1 MVSMNPYAL
10 PSIIGFALL
19 LVLSLAVVF
28 QNPRDKSNRLLFA
41 LCLNL
46 ALSVGAGGLLHLSTS
61 ESQANFWNKWPYIFG
76 LPAYILA
83 IEYALQISG
92 RSQRLKET
100 LVGVPIAVHRW
111 IIYGSVP
118 LWLLVII
125 FTDLIISPAKF
136 YIPTG
141 WEHGYGPLFPTLT
154 VHRLYLLLCQ
164 AFILYRGIQNASN
177 SIEKKARIITFSALI
192 GRDLFGLIIGVIFPF
207 MGIQAH
213 AFYGLL
219 PIFMCFL
226 LTYGLLR
233 MQWETI
239 QDLKNGLE
247 EKVALRTKEL
257 DEALI
262 ERNQAF
268 DSLNQELTE
277 AAEYVRSILPHPI
290 SHGEISINWKFI
302 PSTSLGGD
310 AFGYYWLDEDH
321 FVISLIDVSGHGVGA
336 ALLSVSVMNA
346 LRSQSLPNTDFKDP
360 EQVLGSLNAAF
371 PSEEHNDMFFTIWYG
386 VYNKSTRELTYASGG
401 HPPALLFE
409 NTPSVNSGATLL
421 RTANNAIGAM
431 TDVTYEKSKHLVGE
445 QTTLYIFSDGVYEVE
460 KSDGSMW
467 RFNEFADFMNKIKSA
482 NQSRLDRLYQH
493 AENIRAQDNFEDDF
507 TIVEVAFR

>member
-1 MVSMNPYAL
+1 MIA
-10 PSIIGFALL
+10 FALL

-46 ALSVGAGGLLHLSTS
+46 ALSVGAGGLLHLSMS

-76 LPAYILA
+76 FPAYILA

-100 LVGVPIAVHRW
+100 LVGVPITVHRW

-118 LWLLVII
+118 FWLLVVI
-125 FTDLIISPAKF
+125 FTNLIISPAKF
-136 YIPTG
+136 YTPTG
-141 WEHGYGPLFPTLT
+141 WEHGYGPLFLT
-154 VHRLYLLLCQ
+154 VTVYRFYLLFCQ
-164 AFILYRGIQNASN
+164 AFILYRGIKNASN

-192 GRDLFGLIIGVIFPF
+192 GRDLVGFLIGIVFPI
-207 MGIQAH
+207 MGMQSH
-213 AFYGLL
+213 AFYGLV
-219 PIFMCFL
+219 PIFMCLL

-257 DEALI
+257 QEALT
-262 ERNQAF
+262 ERNQALAY
-268 DSLNQELTE
+268 LNQELAE

-290 SHGEISINWKFI
+290 SQGEIRVDWKFI

-321 FVISLIDVSGHGVGA
+321 FVIYLIDVSGHGVGA
-336 ALLSVSVMNA
+336 ALLSASVMNA
-346 LRSQSLPNTDFKDP
+346 LRSQSLPDTDFKYP
-360 EQVLGSLNAAF
+360 EQVLASLNDSF
-371 PSEEHNDMFFTIWYG
+371 PGEQNNDMFFTIWYG

-401 HPPALLFE
+401 HPPALLLE
-409 NTPSVNSGATLL
+409 RTNSVDSVATFL
-421 RTANNAIGAM
+421 RTANSVIGAM
-431 TDVTYEKSKHLVGE
+431 SDVTYKKDKHLVRG

-467 RFNEFADFMNKIKSA
+467 RFMEFADFMNKVESGR
-482 NQSRLDRLYQH
+482 QSRLDCLHRH
-493 AENIRAQDNFEDDF
+493 AENIRSQNRFEDDF
-507 TIVEVAFR
+507 TIVEVTFR

>member
-1 MVSMNPYAL
+1 
-10 PSIIGFALL
+10 
-19 LVLSLAVVF
+19 
-28 QNPRDKSNRLLFA
+28 
-41 LCLNL
+41 
-46 ALSVGAGGLLHLSTS
+46 
-61 ESQANFWNKWPYIFG
+61 
-76 LPAYILA
+76 
-83 IEYALQISG
+83 
-92 RSQRLKET
+92 
-100 LVGVPIAVHRW
+100 
-111 IIYGSVP
+111 
-118 LWLLVII
+118 
-125 FTDLIISPAKF
+125 
-136 YIPTG
+136 
-141 WEHGYGPLFPTLT
+141 
-154 VHRLYLLLCQ
+154 
-164 AFILYRGIQNASN
+164 
-177 SIEKKARIITFSALI
+177 
-192 GRDLFGLIIGVIFPF
+192 
-207 MGIQAH
+207 
-213 AFYGLL
+213 
-219 PIFMCFL
+219 
-226 LTYGLLR
+226 

-290 SHGEISINWKFI
+290 SHGEIRINWKFI

-310 AFGYYWLDEDH
+310 AFGYYWLDENH

-360 EQVLGSLNAAF
+360 EQVLASLNAAF
-371 PSEEHNDMFFTIWYG
+371 ERKNNDMFFTCG
-386 VYNKSTRELTYASGG
+386 MAFTTKA
-401 HPPALLFE
+401 PADDLCQQWSSQPFFE
-409 NTPSVNSGATLL
+409 NTHSVDSGATLL

-467 RFNEFADFMNKIKSA
+467 QFKEFADFMNKIKSSK
-482 NQSRLDRLYQH
+482 QSRLDRLYQY

-507 TIVEVAFR
+507 TIVEVAFG